1 MTDTIER
8 PRLKITYATLR
19 NDNEELHEQFERGM
33 AKARAQLG
41 KHYPN
46 FIDGEARQGEGEFED
61 HSPIDDGL
69 VLGYFAKGT
78 RQDAKDAIAAAR
90 AAFPGWRDTP
100 WQERVTIM
108 RRAADL
114 ISERQMELAALMVLD
129 VGKNRLEALGDVEE
143 TADFFRYYS
152 ERMEENDGFD
162 HPMDNL
168 GDDAVHTRSLL
179 KPHGVWAIVSPF
191 NFPMALAGGPSGA
204 AIITGN
210 TVVCK

>member
-33 AKARAQLG
+33 DKARAQLG

-46 FIDGEARQGEGEFED
+46 FINGEPRPGEGEFED
-61 HSPIDDGL
+61 RSPIDEGL
-69 VLGYFAKGT
+69 VLGFFAKGT

-90 AAFPGWRDTP
+90 AAFPGCRDTP
-100 WQERVTIM
+100 WQDRVAIM
-108 RRAADL
+108 RRAAAI
-114 ISERQMELAALMVLD
+114 ISERQMELAALMVLE

-152 ERMEENDGFD
+152 DRMAEKDGFMEK
-162 HPMDNL
+162 HGVQVKIL
-168 GDDAVHTRSLL
+168 GDL
-179 KPHGVWAIVSPF
+179 
-191 NFPMALAGGPSGA
+191 
-204 AIITGN
+204 
-210 TVVCK
+210 